1 MMQDPKKKKKTSFSA
16 DACIDTIHHA
26 VNRFISSELRKKK
39 KKKGGGLKKG
49 RKLIWHSQR

>member
-39 KKKGGGLKKG
+39 KKKGGGVEERKK
-49 RKLIWHSQR
+49 IDMA